1 MTAHQAES
9 LSVSLFHN
17 TTRIVFL
24 VLQVSRAADKNN
36 AGQGAYEGQEQGG
49 WAGSRGTTVS
59 GFSSLENFPAA
70 SQ

>member
-9 LSVSLFHN
+9 LSVFLFHN

-36 AGQGAYEGQEQGG
+36 AGQGAYLVSIKQ
-49 WAGSRGTTVS
+49 SRNVT
-59 GFSSLENFPAA
+59 E
-70 SQ
+70 

>member
-1 MTAHQAES
+1 MEKGTRDIQLTHQAES

-36 AGQGAYEGQEQGG
+36 AGQGAYLVSIKQ
-49 WAGSRGTTVS
+49 SRNVT
-59 GFSSLENFPAA
+59 E
-70 SQ
+70 